1 MKLRAIWKSL
11 YKKIYG
17 NINPV
22 ACCRKLGAKIG
33 EHSMVKPSMLG
44 GEPWLITIGDHVL
57 LAGGVKLLTHDGA
70 GFCLEYQ
77 SEQKL
82 NMDMWGEV
90 TIGNNV
96 YVGTN
101 AMILPNVHITDNVI
115 IGAGAVVSKDI
126 TEDGVYVGVPARRV
140 KSFEEW
146 KAKASQKV
154 QNTYGMT
161 EAERRAYFDKILN
174 RESKS

>member
-1 MKLRAIWKSL
+1 
-11 YKKIYG
+11 
-17 NINPV
+17 
-22 ACCRKLGAKIG
+22 
-33 EHSMVKPSMLG
+33 MLG

>member
-1 MKLRAIWKSL
+1 MKRFSVFKSL
-11 YKKIYG
+11 YVKIYG
-17 NINPV
+17 KINPV
-22 ACCRKLGAKIG
+22 KCCRKLGAKIG
-33 EHSMVKPSMLG
+33 TNCVVKPSMLG
-44 GEPWLITIGDHVL
+44 GEPWLITIGNHVL
-57 LAGGVKLLTHDGA
+57 LAGGVKLLTHDGS
-70 GFCLEYQ
+70 GWCLRYG
-77 SEQKL
+77 KK
-82 NMDMWGEV
+82 NMHMDMWGEI

-101 AMILPNVHITDNVI
+101 AIILPNVHITDNVI

-161 EAERRAYFDKILN
+161 QAERRAYFDQLLH
-174 RESKS
+174 RDSTS